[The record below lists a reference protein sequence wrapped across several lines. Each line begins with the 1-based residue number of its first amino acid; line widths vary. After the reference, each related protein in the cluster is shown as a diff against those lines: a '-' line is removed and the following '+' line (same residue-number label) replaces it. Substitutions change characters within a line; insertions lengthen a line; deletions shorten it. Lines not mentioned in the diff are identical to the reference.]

1 MKDTLT
7 GRLALVTGGGHGNGA
22 AIARGLAAAG
32 AEVIVTDIDKEAAR
46 TIADLIV
53 ADGGKARGFALDVT
67 DEGSPRSRR
76 TCRWLVGP
84 IRILVNNAGIL
95 PRGNLCAPD
104 GPRER
109 WDRTMAVNVQG
120 AFNVTMA
127 FVEQLKLTRGT
138 IVNIASINSCR
149 GAGGSGAYPVSKGA
163 LAQFTRALAS
173 ELAPDG
179 GRVNALAPGLIAT
192 AMTEPTRA
200 DPKRLEA
207 FLAHVP
213 MKRVGEPEELAGP
226 VVFLCSD
233 AASYITGAILPVDG
247 VYLGIRSGI
256 IDLPRHAETVG
267 DPGEQPAEAI
277 VAHRHQLLAAV
288 LEAVGKLAHPRL
300 RIAVDEEG
308 DGRREG
314 EGVLDEAV
322 AAHHRQPADREASDL
337 DRAFGARL
345 AGGVALHGVDTC
357 VGEQRQVEVE
367 GGEPSPPWNMRNGRT
382 VSVMLAI

>member
-1 MKDTLT
+1 MKDVLA

-32 AEVIVTDIDKEAAR
+32 AEVIVTDIDKDAAR
-46 TIADLIV
+46 TIANSIV

-67 DEGSPRSRR
+67 DENG
-76 TCRWLVGP
+76 CRKLAQDLSLLVGP
-84 IRILVNNAGIL
+84 IRILVNNAGIFL
-95 PRGNLCAPD
+95 RGNLVADD
-104 GPRER
+104 GRER
-109 WDRTMAVNVQG
+109 WDKTMAVNVQG
-120 AFNVTMA
+120 PFNVTMA

-138 IVNIASINSCR
+138 IVNIASINSFV
-149 GAGGSGAYPVSKGA
+149 AQAGSGAYPVSKGA

-179 GRVNALAPGLIAT
+179 VRVNALAPGLIAT

-247 VYLGIRSGI
+247 GYLGI
-256 IDLPRHAETVG
+256 
-267 DPGEQPAEAI
+267 
-277 VAHRHQLLAAV
+277 
-288 LEAVGKLAHPRL
+288 
-300 RIAVDEEG
+300 
-308 DGRREG
+308 
-314 EGVLDEAV
+314 
-322 AAHHRQPADREASDL
+322 
-337 DRAFGARL
+337 
-345 AGGVALHGVDTC
+345 
-357 VGEQRQVEVE
+357 
-367 GGEPSPPWNMRNGRT
+367 
-382 VSVMLAI
+382 